1 MAYPIDPE
9 WRMNITTEDIVYP
22 FADCTKTVYR
32 KKTIELKAANG
43 ITTTVTAISEI
54 KYQKNGTKTERT
66 LTDAEFS
73 VEQFDAMK
81 EWSDAEYKKQ
91 VRSYV
96 NSNRKSV
103 ARVDDLEDCPSI
115 AFYEKFAGEEDDDGE
130 DDYRTVENAFRILD
144 AMKLTEVQKRRFIAR
159 HIDGMSLREIAEKE
173 KAHFMAV
180 QESLQAAEKKRKKI
194 ISKNFSEKAQKHPYK
209 TPKN

>member
-32 KKTIELKAANG
+32 KKTIELKAATG
-43 ITTTVTAISEI
+43 ITTTVTVISEI
-54 KYQKNGTKTERT
+54 KYQKNGAKTERI
-66 LTDAEFS
+66 LTDEEFT
-73 VEQFDAMK
+73 VEQFEAMK
-81 EWSDAEYKKQ
+81 EWSDAEYKTQ

-96 NSNRKSV
+96 NNKRKCV
-103 ARVDDLEDCPSI
+103 ARVEDLEDNPAI
-115 AFYEKFAGEEDDDGE
+115 AVFEKFAGDEDEVSEES
-130 DDYRTVENAFRILD
+130 YRTVENALRILE
-144 AMKLTEVQKRRFIAR
+144 AMKLTEVQKRRFVAK

-180 QESLQAAEKKRKKI
+180 QESIQAAEKKRKKI
-194 ISKNFSEKAQKHPYK
+194 ISKNFSEKA
-209 TPKN
+209 

>member
-32 KKTIELKAANG
+32 KKTIELKAATG
-43 ITTTVTAISEI
+43 ITTTVTVISEI
-54 KYQKNGTKTERT
+54 KYQKNGAKTERI
-66 LTDAEFS
+66 LTDEEFT
-73 VEQFDAMK
+73 VEQFEAMK
-81 EWSDAEYKKQ
+81 EWSDAEYKAQ

-96 NSNRKSV
+96 NNKRKCV
-103 ARVDDLEDCPSI
+103 ARVEDLEDNPAI
-115 AFYEKFAGEEDDDGE
+115 AVFEKFAGDEDEVSEES
-130 DDYRTVENAFRILD
+130 YRTVENALRILE
-144 AMKLTEVQKRRFIAR
+144 AMKLTEVQKRRFVAK

-180 QESLQAAEKKRKKI
+180 QESIQAAEKKRKKI
-194 ISKNFSEKAQKHPYK
+194 ISKNFSEKA
-209 TPKN
+209 

>member
-1 MAYPIDPE
+1 MAYPLDPE

-32 KKTIELKAANG
+32 KKTIELKAATG
-43 ITTTVTAISEI
+43 ITTTVTVISEI
-54 KYQKNGTKTERT
+54 KYQKNGAKTERI
-66 LTDAEFS
+66 LTDAEFT
-73 VEQFDAMK
+73 VEQFEAMK
-81 EWSDAEYKKQ
+81 EWSDAEYKTQ

-96 NSNRKSV
+96 NNKRKCV
-103 ARVDDLEDCPSI
+103 ARVEDLEDNPAI
-115 AFYEKFAGEEDDDGE
+115 AVFEKFAGDEDEVSEES
-130 DDYRTVENAFRILD
+130 YRTVENALHILE
-144 AMKLTEVQKRRFIAR
+144 AMKLTDVQKRRFVAK

-194 ISKNFSEKAQKHPYK
+194 ISKNFSEKA
-209 TPKN
+209 

>member
-66 LTDAEFS
+66 LTDAEFT

-144 AMKLTEVQKRRFIAR
+144 AMKLTEVQKRRFMAR

>member
-9 WRMNITTEDIVYP
+9 WKMNITTEDIVYP
-22 FADCTKTVYR
+22 FVDCTKTVYR
-32 KKTIELKAANG
+32 KKTIELKAASG

-66 LTDAEFS
+66 LTNDELT
-73 VEQFDAMK
+73 VEQFEAMK

-96 NSNRKSV
+96 NNNRKSV

-115 AFYEKFAGEEDDDGE
+115 AFYEKFAGDEDDEGE
-130 DDYRTVENAFRILD
+130 DDYRTVENAFRILEEL
-144 AMKLTEVQKRRFIAR
+144 KLTDNQYRRFLEKHYHGRTSYEIGSEEGVAHNNVLKSIAQVER
-159 HIDGMSLREIAEKE
+159 RLEKY
-173 KAHFMAV
+173 F
-180 QESLQAAEKKRKKI
+180 
-194 ISKNFSEKAQKHPYK
+194 SKNFSGSAQKQGTK

>member
-66 LTDAEFS
+66 LTDAEFT

>member
-22 FADCTKTVYR
+22 FVDCTKTVYR
-32 KKTIELKAANG
+32 KKTIELKATNG

-66 LTDAEFS
+66 LTDAEFT

-96 NSNRKSV
+96 QDNRKNV
-103 ARVDDLEDCPSI
+103 ARVDDLEDCPSV
-115 AFYEKFAGEEDDDGE
+115 AFYEKFAGDEEDE
-130 DDYRTVENAFRILD
+130 ETYRTVENALRILD
-144 AMKLTEVQKRRFIAR
+144 AMKLTEVQHRRLR
-159 HIDGMSLREIAEKE
+159 KSIDGLSSYEIAESE
-173 KAHFMAV
+173 GVRHQSVLETLNAV
-180 QESLQAAEKKRKKI
+180 EKKRKKVF
-194 ISKNFSEKAQKHPYK
+194 SKYFSEMPQKHPAK

>member
-32 KKTIELKAANG
+32 KKTIELKSANG

-54 KYQKNGTKTERT
+54 KYQKNGSKTERT

-73 VEQFDAMK
+73 VEQFEAMK
-81 EWSDAEYKKQ
+81 SWSDAEYKTQ

-96 NSNRKSV
+96 NNKRKCV
-103 ARVDDLEDCPSI
+103 ARVEDLEDNPAI
-115 AFYEKFAGEEDDDGE
+115 AIFEKFAGDEDEESE
-130 DDYRTVENAFRILD
+130 DAYRTVENALRILD
-144 AMKLTEVQKRRFIAR
+144 AMKLTEAQKRRFLAAR
-159 HIDGMSLREIAEKE
+159 MEDLSTYEIGERENVDH
-173 KAHFMAV
+173 KAVFKSIK
-180 QESLQAAEKKRKKI
+180 QAEKKREKE
-194 ISKNFSEKAQKHPYK
+194 ISKFFLETHQKRVPK

>member
-22 FADCTKTVYR
+22 FSDCTKTVYR

-66 LTDAEFS
+66 LTDAEFT

-144 AMKLTEVQKRRFIAR
+144 AMKLTEVQKRRFMAR

>member
-54 KYQKNGTKTERT
+54 KYQKNGSKTERT
-66 LTDAEFS
+66 LTDAEFT

-96 NSNRKSV
+96 NNKRKCV
-103 ARVDDLEDCPSI
+103 ARVEDLEDNPAI
-115 AFYEKFAGEEDDDGE
+115 AIFEKFAGDEDEESE
-130 DDYRTVENAFRILD
+130 DAYRTVENALKVLEEMR
-144 AMKLTEVQKRRFIAR
+144 LTEKQRKRFNLMIKG
-159 HIDGMSLREIAEKE
+159 HSTYEIAEMEGTNQKS
-173 KAHFMAV
+173 V
-180 QESLQAAEKKRKKI
+180 WESLEAVEKKRKKI
-194 ISKNFSEKAQKHPYK
+194 ISKNFSEKA
-209 TPKN
+209 

>member
-32 KKTIELKAANG
+32 KKTIELKAASG

-54 KYQKNGTKTERT
+54 RYQKNGSKTERT
-66 LTDAEFS
+66 LTDAEFT
-73 VEQFDAMK
+73 VEQFEAMK

-96 NSNRKSV
+96 NNNRKRV
-103 ARVDDLEDCPSI
+103 ARVEDLEDSLAI
-115 AFYEKFAGEEDDDGE
+115 ATYEKFAGDEEDE
-130 DDYRTVENAFRILD
+130 VKDDYRTIDNAFRVLEEL
-144 AMKLTEVQKRRFIAR
+144 KLTDAQRRRYLANHFDDLSTEVIAKRENVNQNAIWKS
-159 HIDGMSLREIAEKE
+159 INQVEKKKE
-173 KAHFMAV
+173 KYF
-180 QESLQAAEKKRKKI
+180 KKI
-194 ISKNFSEKAQKHPYK
+194 SQPSSKKGG
-209 TPKN
+209 

>member
-32 KKTIELKAANG
+32 KKTIELKAATG
-43 ITTTVTAISEI
+43 ITTTVTVISEI

-66 LTDAEFS
+66 LTDAEFT

-103 ARVDDLEDCPSI
+103 ARVDDMEDCPSV
-115 AFYEKFAGEEDDDGE
+115 AFYEKFVGDEEEEDE
-130 DDYRTVENAFRILD
+130 EEYRTVENALKILEE
-144 AMKLTEVQKRRFIAR
+144 MKLTEKQRKRF
-159 HIDGMSLREIAEKE
+159 DLMLSGLSTYEIAKLE
-173 KAHFMAV
+173 KANQKSVWECLEAV
-180 QESLQAAEKKRKKI
+180 EKKRQKI
-194 ISKNFSEKAQKHPYK
+194 ISKKFPGKP
-209 TPKN
+209 

>member
-32 KKTIELKAANG
+32 KKTIELKAATG
-43 ITTTVTAISEI
+43 ITTTVTVISEI
-54 KYQKNGTKTERT
+54 KYQKNGAKTERI
-66 LTDAEFS
+66 LTDEEFT
-73 VEQFDAMK
+73 VEQFEAMK

-96 NSNRKSV
+96 HDNRKSV
-103 ARVDDLEDCPSI
+103 ARVEDLEDCPSI
-115 AFYEKFAGEEDDDGE
+115 AFYEKFAGDEEVE
-130 DDYRTVENAFRILD
+130 DEKTYRTVENALRILD
-144 AMKLTEVQKRRFIAR
+144 AMKLTEAQKRRFLAAR
-159 HIDGMSLREIAEKE
+159 MEDLSTYEIGERENVDH
-173 KAHFMAV
+173 KAVFKSIK
-180 QESLQAAEKKRKKI
+180 QAEKKR
-194 ISKNFSEKAQKHPYK
+194 EKEITKFFLETHQKRVPK

>member
-32 KKTIELKAANG
+32 KKTIELKAATG
-43 ITTTVTAISEI
+43 ITTTVTVISEI
-54 KYQKNGTKTERT
+54 KYQKNGAKTERI
-66 LTDAEFS
+66 LTDAEFT
-73 VEQFDAMK
+73 VEQFEAMK
-81 EWSDAEYKKQ
+81 EWSDAEYKTQ

-96 NSNRKSV
+96 NNKRKCV
-103 ARVDDLEDCPSI
+103 ARVEDLEDNPAI
-115 AFYEKFAGEEDDDGE
+115 AVFEKFAGDEDEVSEES
-130 DDYRTVENAFRILD
+130 YRTVENALRILE
-144 AMKLTEVQKRRFIAR
+144 AMKLTEVQKRRFMAK

-194 ISKNFSEKAQKHPYK
+194 ISKNFSEKA
-209 TPKN
+209 

>member
-9 WRMNITTEDIVYP
+9 WRLNITTEDIVYP
-22 FADCTKTVYR
+22 FVDCTKTVYR
-32 KKTIELKAANG
+32 KKTIELKATSG

-54 KYQKNGTKTERT
+54 KHQKNGSKTERT
-66 LTDAEFS
+66 LSDAEFS
-73 VEQFDAMK
+73 VEQFEAMK

-96 NSNRKSV
+96 QANRKSV

-115 AFYEKFAGEEDDDGE
+115 AFYEKFAGDEDETDE
-130 DDYRTVENAFRILD
+130 DDYRTVENALWILD
-144 AMKLTEVQKRRFIAR
+144 AMKLTDVQKRRFMAK

-173 KAHFMAV
+173 QAHFMAV

-194 ISKNFSEKAQKHPYK
+194 ISKNFSEKA
-209 TPKN
+209 

>member
-32 KKTIELKAANG
+32 KKTIELKAATG
-43 ITTTVTAISEI
+43 ITTTVTVISEI
-54 KYQKNGTKTERT
+54 KYQKNGAKTERI
-66 LTDAEFS
+66 LTDAEFT
-73 VEQFDAMK
+73 VEQFEAMK
-81 EWSDAEYKKQ
+81 EWSDAEYKAQ

-96 NSNRKSV
+96 NNKRKCV
-103 ARVDDLEDCPSI
+103 ARVEDLEDNPAI
-115 AFYEKFAGEEDDDGE
+115 AVFEKFAGDEDEESE
-130 DDYRTVENAFRILD
+130 ESYRTVENALRILE
-144 AMKLTEVQKRRFIAR
+144 AMKLTEVQKRRFVAK

-194 ISKNFSEKAQKHPYK
+194 ISKNFSEKA
-209 TPKN
+209 

>member
-43 ITTTVTAISEI
+43 ITTTVAVISEI
-54 KYQKNGTKTERT
+54 KYQKNGSKTERT
-66 LTDAEFS
+66 LTDAEFT
-73 VEQFDAMK
+73 VEQFEAMK

-103 ARVDDLEDCPSI
+103 ARVDDLEDCPAI

-144 AMKLTEVQKRRFIAR
+144 AMKLTEVQKRRFMAR

-173 KAHFMAV
+173 KTHFMAV

-194 ISKNFSEKAQKHPYK
+194 ISKNFSEKTQKHPYK

>member
-32 KKTIELKAANG
+32 KKTIELKAATG
-43 ITTTVTAISEI
+43 ITTTVTVISEI
-54 KYQKNGTKTERT
+54 KYQKNGAKTERI
-66 LTDAEFS
+66 LTDAEFT
-73 VEQFDAMK
+73 VEQFEVMK
-81 EWSDAEYKKQ
+81 EWSDAEYKTQ

-96 NSNRKSV
+96 NNKRKCV
-103 ARVDDLEDCPSI
+103 ARVEDLEDNPAI
-115 AFYEKFAGEEDDDGE
+115 AVFEKFAGDEDEESE
-130 DDYRTVENAFRILD
+130 ESYRTVENALRILE
-144 AMKLTEVQKRRFIAR
+144 AMKLTEVQKRRFVAK

-194 ISKNFSEKAQKHPYK
+194 ISKNFSEKA
-209 TPKN
+209 

>member
-144 AMKLTEVQKRRFIAR
+144 AMKLTEVQKRRFMAR